1 MFFVDM
7 EGREDDSP
15 VAAGLEG
22 LGGQVERL
30 KVLGSYPAA

>member
-7 EGREDDSP
+7 EGHEDDGA
-15 VAAGLEG
+15 VAAALQGLRG
-22 LGGQVERL
+22 HVERL